1 MVTSSTERRIIII
14 SVKGTVKLRSLLPYV
29 SDNDLDVIIIDVNLV
44 YDYSNNDEDQL
55 LDNEDNTRHE
65 SSLIRHCS
73 TAHPRS
79 ELFLN
84 TLKFHYSHF
93 DISLKTLLWTKSQT
107 NS

>member
-1 MVTSSTERRIIII
+1 MVTSSTERRIIVI

-29 SDNDLDVIIIDVNLV
+29 SDNDLDVIIIDVNSV
-44 YDYSNNDEDQL
+44 YDYSNNDEKL

-79 ELFLN
+79 ELF
-84 TLKFHYSHF
+84 
-93 DISLKTLLWTKSQT
+93 
-107 NS
+107 